1 MAIRHTSST
10 LCSRRAL
17 SCSLGSPRRRPGTR
31 TTKNSNNSKKSFSRR
46 PPRRRTRSPTR
57 WTAPRG
63 YARRSSV
70 GRLSDPAR
78 YPRRLPARRV
88 SIRVSPSRTA
98 RRRTRRRRRSW
109 RRWAASVRRE
119 LVVPSPHRPPSAPP
133 PWRARARVASPR
145 FCGWRA
151 RRAMRA
157 SRRAAALAAASP
169 DALAALARVAAAR
182 AGDAACA
189 AEAKDGAT
197 DALAALAAFAHR
209 GGDEETTS
217 ITDDTRDAF
226 FPANIGDSLVANGD
240 EQKSSSPLFHD
251 VSLATALVDAGA
263 VEAFRDAAAD
273 DAAGPARAA
282 RAANGLARVVLF
294 ASHTRD
300 ARLGGAAATLVE
312 RLVVPAA
319 VAALDPARRGADHIR
334 SFGSYHRDEPNVMTF
349 RDDTRDDALVTANK
363 QSQKDFALRRRFLR
377 ARRRRGTSRA
387 RCVSPSP
394 RRSRRRAR
402 PWPPP
407 RRLRSAGTRRRCW
420 RRRRW

>member
-1 MAIRHTSST
+1 MAIRRASST

-31 TTKNSNNSKKSFSRR
+31 TTKKSNNSKKSFSRR

-63 YARRSSV
+63 CARRSSV

-157 SRRAAALAAASP
+157 SRRARRARGGRPTRSPRWRAS
-169 DALAALARVAAAR
+169 RRRAR
-182 AGDAACA
+182 A
-189 AEAKDGAT
+189 
-197 DALAALAAFAHR
+197 
-209 GGDEETTS
+209 
-217 ITDDTRDAF
+217 TR
-226 FPANIGDSLVANGD
+226 
-240 EQKSSSPLFHD
+240 
-251 VSLATALVDAGA
+251 
-263 VEAFRDAAAD
+263 
-273 DAAGPARAA
+273 
-282 RAANGLARVVLF
+282 
-294 ASHTRD
+294 
-300 ARLGGAAATLVE
+300 
-312 RLVVPAA
+312 
-319 VAALDPARRGADHIR
+319 
-334 SFGSYHRDEPNVMTF
+334 
-349 RDDTRDDALVTANK
+349 
-363 QSQKDFALRRRFLR
+363 R
-377 ARRRRGTSRA
+377 ARRRRRTA
-387 RCVSPSP
+387 RRMRSP
-394 RRSRRRAR
+394 RSPRSRTGEATRRRR
-402 PWPPP
+402 PSRTTRATRSFPQTSGIHSSRTATNKKVLRLCSTTFRWRRRWWTPAPWRRFATPPPTTPPVPRAPRAPQTVWRASFFSRRTRGTRDWAAPP
-407 RRLRSAGTRRRCW
+407 RRWSSALSF
-420 RRRRW
+420 RRRWRRWTPRGAARITYARSDRIIGTSQTL

>member
-1 MAIRHTSST
+1 MAIRRASST

-31 TTKNSNNSKKSFSRR
+31 TTKKSNNSKKSFSRR

-63 YARRSSV
+63 CARRSSV

-157 SRRAAALAAASP
+157 SRRFRPSGGAGRRAAALAR
-169 DALAALARVAAAR
+169 ARRAR
-182 AGDAACA
+182 ATACA

-217 ITDDTRDAF
+217 ITDDTRRRRSFRTSGIHWGATR
-226 FPANIGDSLVANGD
+226 D
-240 EQKSSSPLFHD
+240 EQKFFACSTTFRWRRRWWTPAPWRRF
-251 VSLATALVDAGA
+251 ATPPPTTPSVL
-263 VEAFRDAAAD
+263 R
-273 DAAGPARAA
+273 ARAPQTVW
-282 RAANGLARVVLF
+282 RASFFSRRTRW
-294 ASHTRD
+294 TRD
-300 ARLGGAAATLVE
+300 RAATLVE

-319 VAALDPARRGADHIR
+319 VAAADPARAGADTC
-334 SFGSYHRDEPNVMTF
+334 SFGSYHRDEPIVMTF
-349 RDDTRDDALVTANK
+349 RDDATTR
-363 QSQKDFALRRRFLR
+363 S
-377 ARRRRGTSRA
+377 
-387 RCVSPSP
+387 
-394 RRSRRRAR
+394 
-402 PWPPP
+402 
-407 RRLRSAGTRRRCW
+407 
-420 RRRRW
+420 

>member
-1 MAIRHTSST
+1 MAIRRASST

-31 TTKNSNNSKKSFSRR
+31 TTKKSNNSKKSFSRR

-63 YARRSSV
+63 CARRSSV

-78 YPRRLPARRV
+78 YRGDPRRGV
-88 SIRVSPSRTA
+88 SIRVSPIGPRGGVP
-98 RRRTRRRRRSW
+98 RRRRSW
-109 RRWAASVRRE
+109 RRWAASGRE
-119 LVVPSPHRPPSAPP
+119 LVVPSPHRPVRPP

-145 FCGWRA
+145 FCAGGRVARA
-151 RRAMRA
+151 RARPPR
-157 SRRAAALAAASP
+157 SRGVAG
-169 DALAALARVAAAR
+169 ALAALARVAAAR
-182 AGDAACA
+182 SGDAACA

-273 DAAGPARAA
+273 DAAGPARR
-282 RAANGLARVVLF
+282 RAPQTVWR
-294 ASHTRD
+294 ASFFSRRTRG
-300 ARLGGAAATLVE
+300 RAT
-312 RLVVPAA
+312 
-319 VAALDPARRGADHIR
+319 G
-334 SFGSYHRDEPNVMTF
+334 
-349 RDDTRDDALVTANK
+349 
-363 QSQKDFALRRRFLR
+363 
-377 ARRRRGTSRA
+377 RRRRDAGRA
-387 RCVSPSP
+387 PC
-394 RRSRRRAR
+394 RSGGGG
-402 PWPPP
+402 
-407 RRLRSAGTRRRCW
+407 SA
-420 RRRRW
+420 